1 MRKTW
6 NHLRAR
12 RQAFTLV
19 ELLVV
24 IAIIGVL
31 VGLLLPAVQAAR
43 EAARRMQCTN
53 NLKQIALGL
62 HNHVSTKGTFPET
75 YYGGYG
81 NTPPAGGYK
90 STSMSW
96 SFLAHIL
103 PYIERAPLFDAAH
116 IGDSLGG
123 YPLDPA
129 RYNQEFEIPNDVP
142 GTIFFAGDENTGT
155 VIPGYLCPSDEESAE
170 GTHQNTT
177 IYLSGAGNSDGTLV
191 GNTNYFGCAGSNNP
205 WQVPYVNPS
214 TRTVAYGARDYGIS
228 GRGRA
233 GHRWNHDPWGNG
245 DGVIYPSSY
254 RDPRS
259 MAKITDGTSN
269 TLLVG
274 EDQFGRNPGNYYNWV
289 HSASSM
295 RVTNCPLN
303 YQPPSG
309 MHDWIDLGF
318 YSYHPGGANF
328 AMADGSVTFLSDD
341 TALGLLRALG
351 TMDGGEVIFE

>member
-1 MRKTW
+1 MRKTL
-6 NHLRAR
+6 NYSRAHR
-12 RQAFTLV
+12 SAFTLV

-24 IAIIGVL
+24 IAIIGIL
-31 VGLLLPAVQAAR
+31 VALLLPAVQAAR

-62 HNHVSTKGTFPET
+62 QNYVSAKGTFPET

-103 PYIERAPLFDAAH
+103 PYTEQSPLFDAAH

-123 YPLDPA
+123 YPLNPA
-129 RYNQEFEIPNDVP
+129 SYDQEFEIPNNVP

-155 VIPGYLCPSDEESAE
+155 VIPGYLCPSDASSAE
-170 GTHQNTT
+170 GSQQNAT
-177 IYLSGAGNSDGTLV
+177 IYLSGSGNSDGTLV
-191 GNTNYFGCAGSNNP
+191 GNTNYHGCAGSNNP

-214 TRTVAYGARDYGIS
+214 TRTNAYGSRDYG
-228 GRGRA
+228 A

-245 DGVIYPSSY
+245 DGVLYPSSY
-254 RDPRS
+254 RDPRD
-259 MAKITDGTSN
+259 MAKITDGTTN

-274 EDQFGRNPGNYYNWV
+274 EDIFGRNPSNFHNWV
-289 HSASSM
+289 HSVASM

-303 YQPPSG
+303 YQPQG
-309 MHDWIDLGF
+309 REFQFFDLGF

-328 AMADGSVTFLSDD
+328 AKADGSVTFLTDD

-351 TMDGGEVIFE
+351 TMDGGEIISE

>member
-1 MRKTW
+1 MQKTL
-6 NHLRAR
+6 NCSRAHR
-12 RQAFTLV
+12 PAFTLV

-31 VGLLLPAVQAAR
+31 VALLLPAVQAAR

-53 NLKQIALGL
+53 NLKQIALSL
-62 HNHVSTKGTFPET
+62 QNHVSAKGTFPET

-103 PYIERAPLFDAAH
+103 PYIEQSALFDAAH

-129 RYNQEFEIPNDVP
+129 RYNQEYEIPNDVP
-142 GTIFFAGDENTGT
+142 GTIFFAGDENTGA
-155 VIPGYLCPSDEESAE
+155 VIPGYLCPSDSVSAE
-170 GTHQNTT
+170 GSQQNTT
-177 IYLSGAGNSDGTLV
+177 IYLSGSGNSDGTFV
-191 GNTNYFGCAGSNNP
+191 GNTNYFGCAGANNP
-205 WQVPYVNPS
+205 WQDPYVNPS
-214 TRTVAYGARDYGIS
+214 TRTNAFSPAS
-228 GRGRA
+228 
-233 GHRWNHDPWGNG
+233 HRWNHDPWGNG

-254 RDPRS
+254 RDPRK
-259 MAKITDGTSN
+259 MATITDGTSN

-274 EDQFGRNPGNYYNWV
+274 EDRFGRNPNNYHNWV
-289 HSASSM
+289 HSVSSM

-309 MHDWIDLGF
+309 EYQWFDLGF
-318 YSYHPGGANF
+318 YSYHPGGVNF
-328 AMADGSVTFLSDD
+328 AKADGSVTFLSDD
-341 TALGLLRALG
+341 TALGILRALG
-351 TMDGGEVIFE
+351 TIDGGEIIPE